1 MGIFDNTLGGQ
12 TKQKP
17 KGGGIFANTISR
29 QRPQQQYHASVD
41 SRGTSLGFS
50 DERDTSGRPFF
61 AYRNP
66 GDTSTTTDYKR
77 VATQFD
83 PRIATTT
90 PRDSFYNPRD
100 PRIGDSDKRTQI
112 DHKMALALSGSN
124 NPANLRTVPNA
135 QNRDSGIIRDLQGNV
150 IAGRNSL
157 FQAQSDL
164 AIEKKTPL
172 PFTGSRYGQF
182 ALEAK
187 QAQEE
192 ARKAQSFGGLFKN
205 TLSDL
210 KSRFINFGQ
219 KVSEAVPGVRAIA
232 DMGVQGSFE
241 PIIKHASTIGTK
253 EHQERLLG
261 KKDYPIKNKEGK
273 TLGYTYSPK
282 NQMNFALGFVNPV
295 GGEGTVLDKIA
306 KEKSFSVIKNL
317 LKKIGDYSDDVVEK
331 LVRTD
336 TVDEVTSILRS
347 NRTIRQVEFSET
359 ANLLP
364 AKEAVAKG
372 LTAQQYVADRIG
384 ATKEVLG
391 KPDSVMGK
399 QDFRVNINVD
409 GKNYNPP
416 NTFSYT
422 PTSQTTKA
430 KGTLPKAT
438 SALDPDVAQSL
449 RAAKGLSAQDIIT
462 KHPDINLKRDVPVT
476 DIYGNK
482 SVIPAGEALTPYE
495 LKGNKVA
502 LKDGE
507 TYIVSKSQAQNVMN
521 NAQSGEAKTF
531 APELKGTEE
540 TVKGQKEVGLE
551 FKKGSNGD
559 FTAGNITIRPEKDNF
574 FLFGTG
580 DNIILG
586 RNAKTFKEATILAQR
601 HVDSKIAP
609 TKFSSFQLPD
619 GKNYKE
625 ILIKAPNVG
634 EQNVIEM
641 QRLQKGTAS
650 PEDVAKYIKLKESQ
664 KTIPNIFKSSHWDE
678 PNIIS
683 HLRLNERTY
692 QGKKVTFMEEL
703 QSDWAREGRSKG
715 FQYENPDAESLI
727 LENQIKSLTDKY
739 PNASGTRTPEIQNQ
753 INELGDKMNAI
764 HDSKSGVPNNP
775 LLKNWQQTSVKRALK
790 EAVDSNS
797 EYFAW
802 INGEQTSARYDLATK
817 LDNVEWKMAGDKK
830 SITLTPT
837 GKKETIKVYLN
848 KDGKIHLAP
857 SSDEWEGKKLD
868 EVLGKG
874 LADKIMEKESG
885 TLSGDGLKF
894 GGEWANTLYDK
905 RVGNIVKDLT
915 GAKVEN
921 LDMGLPVDK
930 NTTKT
935 TTQQGIRLTPE
946 IKAIIKSEAPT
957 LKAPSGKSPV
967 STQPQLESPVGSSF
981 KNTIK
986 RFFDERGGAQG
997 GYINFNSPHRE
1008 PKKSG
1013 KQLAKEET
1021 DRLFAERERKVAR
1034 EYIERKTT
1042 NRAEYDPGYFARKET
1057 LENNLKTTRQI
1068 EKQTKPP
1075 QISQQSSQTIPNSK
1089 ALVGRTMSEGEAK
1102 SIEIQAKQAIDIM
1115 AGGKIPDGVSL
1126 HKIISE
1132 TVTPVTKKVNFIDTF
1147 LRTPDRVMAK
1157 IGFGKNVVELRR
1169 AMDAYWKEL
1178 PKNIAKNT
1186 EWAKRVPK
1194 ESNERIFKYL
1204 DGQAID
1210 LRPDEKQVALEIR
1223 AWLEQWADRLKLP
1236 KSQRVSEYITR
1247 LFDEELLAKEFPE
1260 ELAKI
1265 IADKV
1270 PGSVYNPFMLRR
1282 LGAKG
1287 YKQDTWAALDA
1298 YVKRATR
1305 KVHMDPV
1312 LEKMQ
1317 AKTGQSLEM
1326 ANIEKSQFKYVQRY
1340 VENINMRPSEIE
1352 ESIDNFLKSSPLGYK
1367 FGQRPVASI
1376 SQFLRRISFRAGL
1389 GLNLG
1394 SALRNLSQGANTYS
1408 ELGEKYTTLGYVGL
1422 FKKGAREE
1430 LIREG
1435 VLNAGFIQDRV
1446 LSSTA
1451 KIIER
1456 MDKGLFAMFQ
1466 GAEYINRGAAY
1477 FGAKSK
1483 ALSAGKSIDEAIEY
1497 AKGIVRKTQ
1506 FSFDSV
1512 DTPVGM
1518 SSNIAKTVMQFQT
1531 FTMKQMEF
1539 LGEKAKGSVT
1549 GKEKVKNVIGL
1560 LRYAAAG
1567 TVFVYTIGRAFGM
1580 EPRELIP
1587 IYRIGAPPAL
1597 VPIVE
1602 TGKAAL
1608 DTPDKY
1614 GNQRE
1619 LKTKA
1624 IDVGKSFLGYV
1635 PAGPQIKK
1643 SFLGD
1648 QAVRQGGSFD
1658 KGGNLQF
1665 KVGETTGQK
1674 IQARLFGKYAGPQ
1687 SDKYFNRAE
1696 EAQKLNKEAE
1706 RTYDELLALPKSE
1719 GDHRFTQLEKDNP
1732 KLADK
1737 LKTIGRDRKLGIT
1750 EKDRELRAFGVTN
1763 GDRAQRVLDYIL
1775 ELPSEADQDKL
1786 YDELVKK
1793 KIITSV
1799 VAKQIKELMQSR

>member
-112 DHKMALALSGSN
+112 DHEMALALSGSN

-210 KSRFINFGQ
+210 KSRFTNLGQ

-261 KKDYPIKNKEGK
+261 KKDHPIKNKEGK

-347 NRTIRQVEFSET
+347 NITIRQGTTNWSKLQKENPDLFDTGILRKNQKPQNANGVIPVEVHTAQTKWQNYGQDSEVSASILYGKDKKYGGYIKKDGDPVRDSSGNILDDIYDEATGRYIEPTVSNKHLRDNLLDSFSTKEGKQYLKEVVNALPKNSDGTITAYRIGAISKEGTQSYTLSEGMAKTFSNQGTVILPAGTPGLPKGGYKDFGALPANTVKIKPEGIVAWSPYDAEILVESKYVKTTSQLRTEYADELAKSKSANLPKANSAQQAVKDGLTEEQFMKGQGTPKDGLTEYKGAVDAVKKDFPNEAIDLDSPSGVNDFMELLDNSET
-359 ANLLP
+359 ADNLGISTEILTEKLLNRVTKL
-364 AKEAVAKG
+364 KEAGSTKLVNKLG
-372 LTAQQYVADRIG
+372 EKLTSINQNYIDRIKSDG
-384 ATKEVLG
+384 VRISENSGSEKVKLLRDIYGGTIPREIKIYRGTNLMNAPLRVGDYVTPSKSLARGYVDGEFGNVANYTVKSEDLILMRVNSG
-391 KPDSVMGK
+391 GIDSVEM
-399 QDFRVNINVD
+399 V
-409 GKNYNPP
+409 Y
-416 NTFSYT
+416 
-422 PTSQTTKA
+422 
-430 KGTLPKAT
+430 LPKAQLADLQIKTT
-438 SALDPDVAQSL
+438 SQL
-449 RAAKGLSAQDIIT
+449 RADYQTAKGLS
-462 KHPDINLKRDVPVT
+462 KPSPDFI
-476 DIYGNK
+476 G
-482 SVIPAGEALTPYE
+482 
-495 LKGNKVA
+495 
-502 LKDGE
+502 
-507 TYIVSKSQAQNVMN
+507 
-521 NAQSGEAKTF
+521 
-531 APELKGTEE
+531 
-540 TVKGQKEVGLE
+540 
-551 FKKGSNGD
+551 
-559 FTAGNITIRPEKDNF
+559 
-574 FLFGTG
+574 
-580 DNIILG
+580 
-586 RNAKTFKEATILAQR
+586 
-601 HVDSKIAP
+601 
-609 TKFSSFQLPD
+609 
-619 GKNYKE
+619 
-625 ILIKAPNVG
+625 
-634 EQNVIEM
+634 
-641 QRLQKGTAS
+641 
-650 PEDVAKYIKLKESQ
+650 
-664 KTIPNIFKSSHWDE
+664 
-678 PNIIS
+678 
-683 HLRLNERTY
+683 
-692 QGKKVTFMEEL
+692 
-703 QSDWAREGRSKG
+703 
-715 FQYENPDAESLI
+715 
-727 LENQIKSLTDKY
+727 
-739 PNASGTRTPEIQNQ
+739 
-753 INELGDKMNAI
+753 
-764 HDSKSGVPNNP
+764 
-775 LLKNWQQTSVKRALK
+775 
-790 EAVDSNS
+790 
-797 EYFAW
+797 
-802 INGEQTSARYDLATK
+802 
-817 LDNVEWKMAGDKK
+817 
-830 SITLTPT
+830 
-837 GKKETIKVYLN
+837 
-848 KDGKIHLAP
+848 
-857 SSDEWEGKKLD
+857 
-868 EVLGKG
+868 
-874 LADKIMEKESG
+874 
-885 TLSGDGLKF
+885 
-894 GGEWANTLYDK
+894 
-905 RVGNIVKDLT
+905 
-915 GAKVEN
+915 
-921 LDMGLPVDK
+921 
-930 NTTKT
+930 
-935 TTQQGIRLTPE
+935 
-946 IKAIIKSEAPT
+946 
-957 LKAPSGKSPV
+957 
-967 STQPQLESPVGSSF
+967 
-981 KNTIK
+981 
-986 RFFDERGGAQG
+986 
-997 GYINFNSPHRE
+997 E

-1013 KQLAKEET
+1013 KQLAKEEV
-1021 DRLFAERERKVAR
+1021 DNMFAERERKVAR
-1034 EYIERKTT
+1034 EYVERKTT

-1075 QISQQSSQTIPNSK
+1075 QTSQQSSQTIPNSK
-1089 ALVGRTMSEGEAK
+1089 ASVGRTMSEGEAK

-1126 HKIISE
+1126 HKIISD

-1147 LRTPDRVMAK
+1147 LRTPDRVMNK
-1157 IGFGKNVVELRR
+1157 IGFGKEAVELRR
-1169 AMDAYWKEL
+1169 AMDSYWKEL
-1178 PKNIAKNT
+1178 PKNIAKHT

-1312 LEKMQ
+1312 LEKIQ

-1422 FKKGAREE
+1422 FKKGAKEE
-1430 LIREG
+1430 LEREG

-1466 GAEYINRGAAY
+1466 VAEYINRGAAY

-1635 PAGPQIKK
+1635 PAGSQIKK